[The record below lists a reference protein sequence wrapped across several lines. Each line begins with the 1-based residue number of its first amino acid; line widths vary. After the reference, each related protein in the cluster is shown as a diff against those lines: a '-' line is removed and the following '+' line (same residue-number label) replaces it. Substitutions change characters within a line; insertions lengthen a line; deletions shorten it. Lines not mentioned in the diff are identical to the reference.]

1 MEKAMLEVKLERVPY
16 GVSEKK
22 VLNPTV
28 KMLEF
33 ALSNAGFSEG
43 TWVLKSPHRTRKKGA
58 ERFRAMRLEGA
69 GIRVRTKPG
78 GNDTCYE
85 WTIFPPQGMDQD
97 AIFSDLCS
105 LHPTSMRSTRSM
117 AETGE
122 GGIMGSLFD
131 RITDSKPGLLTDD
144 LAVKKHSNFFKPNT
158 DEIQSDLEE
167 FATDLEGVTS
177 VAQISEG
184 LAHAME
190 RIESLDIS
198 ETGETLSSDFAVDRA
213 LIAFEISGGGTDFV
227 RRTVLSEGLVKL
239 LNIEGL
245 SKKSA
250 MYGSVKG
257 AMRVLLMSCC
267 GKGYMERIMYGENST
282 NGYRLTEEGKKRLA
296 LLDTLVSE
304 ELKSRPVKQKHAE
317 AKPAVVASP
326 KDVGNAISVLKGL
339 IGEHEAVKK
348 QMEDLA
354 VLIEELEIESE
365 NEGHMLVGV
374 ENSLANKVSERD
386 ALDAEIGRLR
396 SKLSGLKVGGE
407 KKAADMGALKE
418 EMDKLSAKKA
428 EIESRL
434 TSRG

>member
-1 MEKAMLEVKLERVPY
+1 MLEVKLERVPY

-22 VLNPTV
+22 ILNPTV

-58 ERFRAMRLEGA
+58 ERFRAMRLEGT

-97 AIFSDLCS
+97 SIFSDLCS

-117 AETGE
+117 AATGE

-131 RITDSKPGLLTDD
+131 RIADSKPGLLPDD
-144 LAVKKHSNFFKPNT
+144 LAVKKHNNFFKPNT
-158 DEIQSDLEE
+158 DEIQSDLDE

-177 VAQISEG
+177 VAEISVE
-184 LAHAME
+184 LAPAME

-213 LIAFEISGGGTDFV
+213 LIAFKISGCGADFV

-250 MYGSVKG
+250 VYGSVKG

-296 LLDTLVSE
+296 LLDTLVAE
-304 ELKSRPVKQKHAE
+304 DLKSRPAQQKQAE
-317 AKPAVVASP
+317 AEIKPAVVASP
-326 KDVGNAISVLKGL
+326 KDVGDAISALKGL
-339 IGEHEAVKK
+339 IGEHESVRK

-354 VLIEELEIESE
+354 VLIEELEVESE

-374 ENSLANKVSERD
+374 ENSLATKVSERD

-396 SKLSGLKVGGE
+396 SKLAGLKVGGE
-407 KKAADMGALKE
+407 KKAADMRALRD